1 MEYVALSLIFCRMV
15 IPPMV
20 SDGLERWI
28 AKKSA
33 KLQIGY
39 DIEVNLS
46 VAS

>member
-28 AKKSA
+28 TKKA
-33 KLQIGY
+33 QNYRLGMILK
-39 DIEVNLS
+39 
-46 VAS
+46 